1 MGLDMYLTGRKY
13 VGGSLQG
20 DDEPFR
26 EEDGK
31 PVDSMNLEL
40 GYWRKHRKLHGYI
53 VNTFAEGKDECQ
65 KINLEGDD
73 LRKIAKAVRTNDLP
87 NTEGFFFGCEEID
100 NTYSNEAEEHAQQFD
115 EAAKWLEDGD
125 WKRTVFYRASW

>member
-31 PVDSMNLEL
+31 PVDLSLI
-40 GYWRKHRKLHGYI
+40 HI
-53 VNTFAEGKDECQ
+53 
-65 KINLEGDD
+65 
-73 LRKIAKAVRTNDLP
+73 
-87 NTEGFFFGCEEID
+87 
-100 NTYSNEAEEHAQQFD
+100 
-115 EAAKWLEDGD
+115 
-125 WKRTVFYRASW
+125 

>member
-31 PVDSMNLEL
+31 PIDSMNLEL

-73 LRKIAKAVRTNDLP
+73 LRKIAKAVLTNDLP

-100 NTYSNEAEEHAQQFD
+100 NTYSDESEEHAKQLY

-125 WKRTVFYRASW
+125 WKRTVVYQASW

>member
-1 MGLDMYLTGRKY
+1 MGLDMYLTGRKH

-31 PVDSMNLEL
+31 PIDSMNLEL

-65 KINLEGDD
+65 EINLEGDD
-73 LRKIAKAVRTNDLP
+73 LRTIAKAVLTNDLP
-87 NTEGFFFGCEEID
+87 NTEGFFFGSDEID
-100 NTYSNEAEEHAQQFD
+100 KLEEACREEHAKQLY

-125 WKRTVFYRASW
+125 WKRTVVYQASW

>member
-53 VNTFAEGKDECQ
+53 VNTFAKGKDECQ
-65 KINLEGDD
+65 DIPLEGDD
-73 LRKIAKAVRTNDLP
+73 LRTIAKAVRTNDLP
-87 NTEGFFFGCEEID
+87 HTKGFFFGDDVIDELEE
-100 NTYSNEAEEHAQQFD
+100 ACREEYAQQFD
-115 EAAKWLEDGD
+115 EAAKWLEGGN
-125 WKRTVFYRASW
+125 WKRTVFYQASW

>member
-31 PVDSMNLEL
+31 PIDSMNLEL

-73 LRKIAKAVRTNDLP
+73 LRKIAKAVLTNDLP
-87 NTEGFFFGCEEID
+87 NTKRHFGSDEID
-100 NTYSNEAEEHAQQFD
+100 NLFSDESEEHAQQFD
-115 EAAKWLEDGD
+115 EAVKWLEGGD
-125 WKRTVFYRASW
+125 WKRTVFYQASW

>member
-40 GYWRKHRKLHGYI
+40 GCWRKHRKLHGYI

-65 KINLEGDD
+65 DIPLEGDD
-73 LRKIAKAVRTNDLP
+73 LRKIAKAVRINDLP
-87 NTEGFFFGCEEID
+87 HTEGCFFGDAEMD
-100 NTYSNEAEEHAQQFD
+100 KAFSDEAEEHAQQFD
-115 EAAKWLEDGD
+115 EAAKWL
-125 WKRTVFYRASW
+125 K